1 MADLPTVPVRRGS
14 EKLFLRKAREFARQM
29 ERALEAGDL
38 NVAASS
44 ASHCVISAADALL
57 AHEKGVR
64 SRAKDHGVVVRL
76 VSAAAIPGAAEKAA
90 QVEEVLALKH
100 VAEYDDRDV
109 TKGEAERAVKKAAR
123 FLEWVEKSVER

>member
-1 MADLPTVPVRRGS
+1 MAFGFEGGLRAADLPTVPVRRGS
-14 EKLFLRKAREFARQM
+14 QTLFLRKAREFARQM
-29 ERALEAGDL
+29 ERAFEAGDL

-100 VAEYDDRDV
+100 
-109 TKGEAERAVKKAAR
+109 
-123 FLEWVEKSVER
+123 